1 MKCFSYPDVHGSSSD
16 ELQLLSSSESTI
28 FLYSV
33 LWCSSVTAFSLWSS
47 SRSIDEL
54 HSPTIGVFSCSAL
67 LFFSRLGWIN
77 TTSNMMIFGSD
88 SLEGLQIHV
97 IGSCLCRLLK
107 QNPSMKLHNGACSG
121 IYLNSMFMAM
131 IMFICMRKMLTW
143 HFASLKMWLFLGSGI
158 FSQ

>member
-1 MKCFSYPDVHGSSSD
+1 MSTAVGIKCFSYPDVQGSSSD

-47 SRSIDEL
+47 SHSIDEL
-54 HSPTIGVFSCSAL
+54 HSPTIGAFSGSAL
-67 LFFSRLGWIN
+67 LFFN
-77 TTSNMMIFGSD
+77 MTSNMTIFGSD
-88 SLEGLQIHV
+88 SLEGLQVHV
-97 IGSCLCRLLK
+97 IGSWLCRLSK
-107 QNPSMKLHNGACSG
+107 QNPSMKLHNGACIG
-121 IYLNSMFMAM
+121 IYWNSRFMAL
-131 IMFICMRKMLTW
+131 IMFICMRKTLTW